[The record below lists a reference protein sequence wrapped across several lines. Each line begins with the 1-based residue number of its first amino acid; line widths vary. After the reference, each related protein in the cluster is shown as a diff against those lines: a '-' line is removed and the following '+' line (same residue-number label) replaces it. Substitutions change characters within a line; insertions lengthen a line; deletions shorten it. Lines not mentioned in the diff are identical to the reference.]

1 MTHAASGVTG
11 PRLAVLSA
19 AGVTVVLDVAGPS
32 LPRVLHWGPEV
43 DLGDAGG
50 GAGERGGALLAQAAV
65 PNSSLDDLLGLPL
78 LAGELDGWLGTPG
91 VAGHRSGAGAHP
103 AWTLDGPVDVT
114 VTREEGG
121 GSVVARAG
129 DAVAGL
135 SVEVTL
141 TMDPHGVVVLGSTL
155 TATADGA
162 YDVGGVTA
170 LMPLPP
176 HALEVLDLT
185 GRWSRERAP
194 QRGPLQDGTHLRAS
208 RRGRPGHD
216 TPLLLTAGTPGF
228 GFRSGSVWCAHVAWS
243 GDQAHLVERLPE
255 GAGVNTAV
263 IGGGELLSPGEV
275 RLARGQ
281 SYATPPVLFVFS
293 DAGLDG
299 ASARVHRR
307 LRARPDHPSSPRP
320 VTLNTWEAVYFD
332 HDPGRL
338 RALADAAAALG
349 VERYVLDDGWF
360 RHRRDD
366 SAGLGD
372 WYVDEDVWPDG
383 LAPLLDHV
391 RSLGMQV
398 GLWVEPEMVNP
409 DSDLARAHPD
419 WLLTARAPLARRQQ
433 VLDLANPDVSA
444 HLLERLDALVA
455 ENGVDFLKWDHNRD
469 LVAPERP
476 GPAAGDERAGARAGA
491 HHQTL
496 ALYALLDAL
505 RERHPGLEVESCA
518 SGGGRV
524 DLGILQRTDR
534 VWTSDC
540 NDPLERASIQ
550 RWTSLLLPPELIG
563 AHVGPLTAHTT
574 GRTATLSFATA
585 VALFGHAG
593 AEWDVAA
600 LSPDQHE
607 QLASWVALH
616 RELRAL
622 LHSGEVVRADP
633 LGDGAQLHGVVA
645 ADRSEAVYSYE
656 QLVASPRSRPGRA
669 LLPGLDPA
677 RTYRVRRRDAAHRPA
692 HGQGTPP
699 AWVDDPDGVLATGSV
714 LGRAGLPMPIMAP
727 ASALL
732 VHLTPG

>member
-1 MTHAASGVTG
+1 MSGASPT
-11 PRLAVLSA
+11 LAVLSA

-43 DLGDAGG
+43 DLGGAQGGDAGD
-50 GAGERGGALLAQAAV
+50 RGGALLAQAAV
-65 PNSSLDDLLGLPL
+65 PNSFFDDLIGLPL
-78 LAGELDGWLGTPG
+78 LAGGLDGWLGTPG
-91 VAGHRSGAGAHP
+91 VAGHRSGAGVHP
-103 AWTLDGPVDVT
+103 AWALDGPVDVT
-114 VTREEGG
+114 VARERGG
-121 GSVVARAG
+121 GSVVARAS

-155 TATADGA
+155 TATADGV

-185 GRWSRERAP
+185 GRWSRESSP
-194 QRGPLQDGTHLRAS
+194 QRGPLRDGTHLRAS

-228 GFRSGSVWCAHVAWS
+228 GFRSGSVWCTHVAWS
-243 GDQAHLVERLPE
+243 GDQAHLVERLPQ
-255 GAGVNTAV
+255 GAGVNAAV

-275 RLARGQ
+275 RLARGETYL
-281 SYATPPVLFVFS
+281 SPPVLFVFS
-293 DAGLDG
+293 ETGLDG

-307 LRARPDHPSSPRP
+307 LRARPNHPASPRP

-332 HDPGRL
+332 HDLDRL

-366 SAGLGD
+366 TAGLGD
-372 WYVDEDVWPDG
+372 WYVDEGVWPDG
-383 LAPLLDHV
+383 LAPLFDHV

-419 WLLTARAPLARRQQ
+419 WLLTARAPLARHQQ
-433 VLDLANPDVSA
+433 VLDLAHPEVSSY
-444 HLLERLDALVA
+444 LLERLDALVGQ
-455 ENGVDFLKWDHNRD
+455 NGVDFLKWDHNRD
-469 LVAPERP
+469 LAVPERSGGSRADP
-476 GPAAGDERAGARAGA
+476 GGAPYAGA
-491 HHQTL
+491 HRQTL

-550 RWTSLLLPPELIG
+550 WWTSLLVPLELMG
-563 AHVGPLTAHTT
+563 AHVGPLESHTT

-593 AEWDVAA
+593 AEWDVTA
-600 LSPDQHE
+600 LSADAHAR
-607 QLASWVALH
+607 LASWIALY

-622 LHSGEVVRADP
+622 LHSGDVVRADP

-645 ADRSEAVYSYE
+645 TDRSEAVYAYE
-656 QLVASPRSRPGRA
+656 QLTTSARARPGRV
-669 LLPGLDPA
+669 LLPGLDPQ
-677 RTYRVRRRDAAHRPA
+677 RTYRVRRRDAAHQSS
-692 HGQGTPP
+692 HGQGRPP
-699 AWVDDPDGVLATGSV
+699 AWVDDAEGVLATGAL
-714 LGRAGLPMPIMAP
+714 LGRAGLPMPVMAP

-732 VHLTPG
+732 VHLTAG